1 MSQNGTIY
9 ETMSQNPPTRK
20 FMPGIQTLRG
30 TLTQDRLVSKNTTQ
44 NRFNDFVYTRNP
56 SIMRNTN
63 PRSLGFK
70 KHYQNSYIDK
80 ERYLRSLVPRVAH
93 VKVVIHDP
101 KSLQTSRSF
110 CRCISDPGE
119 CETEFSLGPIMG
131 IDGARPG
138 NYEYEISNGLNAG
151 QHIGFQANLNL

>member
-1 MSQNGTIY
+1 
-9 ETMSQNPPTRK
+9 
-20 FMPGIQTLRG
+20 
-30 TLTQDRLVSKNTTQ
+30 
-44 NRFNDFVYTRNP
+44 
-56 SIMRNTN
+56 MRNTN

-80 ERYLRSLVPRVAH
+80 
-93 VKVVIHDP
+93 
-101 KSLQTSRSF
+101 
-110 CRCISDPGE
+110 DPGE
-119 CETEFSLGPIMG
+119 CETEFSLGSIMG